1 MQSLKNEMTFD
12 QGYAAPVTNNLRM
25 SLIGGQNLFPRDPNK
40 LPEPESAIDVDIG
53 TMPPTQRSVSC
64 MDQLTRDWS
73 RPEGGAC

>member
-40 LPEPESAIDVDIG
+40 LPEPESG